1 MESEKR
7 KRKRRDD
14 GKRAKEGE
22 PAAVAEEE
30 VDGRSAEGGQ
40 STVVEEEEEEEV
52 EEFFAILKRI
62 RVAVKYF
69 DKAEAG
75 GSEVKVTG
83 KPWRPRFVWEDFD
96 GDKNQED
103 CEEDTGFDLNLK
115 PDVSKPE
122 N

>member
-7 KRKRRDD
+7 KGRDD
-14 GKRAKEGE
+14 GKRAKGGE
-22 PAAVAEEE
+22 PAAVA
-30 VDGRSAEGGQ
+30 
-40 STVVEEEEEEEV
+40 EEEEEV

-83 KPWRPRFVWEDFD
+83 NPWRLRFVLEDFD
-96 GDKNQED
+96 GDKNQDD

>member
-7 KRKRRDD
+7 KGRDD
-14 GKRAKEGE
+14 GKRAKGGE

-30 VDGRSAEGGQ
+30 VEGRSTEGGR
-40 STVVEEEEEEEV
+40 STVVKEEEV

-83 KPWRPRFVWEDFD
+83 NPWRLRFVLEDFD
-96 GDKNQED
+96 GDKNQDD

>member
-22 PAAVAEEE
+22 PAAVA
-30 VDGRSAEGGQ
+30 
-40 STVVEEEEEEEV
+40 EEEEEV